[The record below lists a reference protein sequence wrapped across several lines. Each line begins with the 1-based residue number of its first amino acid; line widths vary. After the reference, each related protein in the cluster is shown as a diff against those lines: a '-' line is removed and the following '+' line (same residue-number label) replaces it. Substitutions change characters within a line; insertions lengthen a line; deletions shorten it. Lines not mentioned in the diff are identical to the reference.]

1 MSALQKASCALRK
14 NSSKEAERYR
24 QEQAQLIRDKKM
36 DELFNK
42 KVEFIQSK
50 LEISTTEP

>member
-1 MSALQKASCALRK
+1 MSAPQKASCALRK